1 MSHTP
6 DTAALLQQPVQG
18 EAGQTRAQDSAER
31 HVTGCAPYVDDMP
44 ELPGTVHIAI
54 GKSPITHGRLNA
66 LDLAAVRA
74 AEGVIDTLTF
84 ADLPAETDVGPVFK
98 GDPLLVARDI
108 SFLGQPLFAVA
119 ATSHYLAKQAAL
131 LGRADCEEAAPL
143 LDIAAALRE
152 NRFVRPP
159 HFMQKGDAAAA
170 LAAAPHTLSGKL
182 YVRGQEH
189 FYLETQVSYAIPEED
204 GSVSVYCSTQHPSE
218 VQKLV
223 AEVLGIPFARVRI
236 VVRRLGG
243 GFGGKETQAAP
254 WACLAALFA
263 VRLGRPAK
271 LRLDRQDDMQ
281 LTGKRHDFANEYRAG
296 FDAEGKI
303 RAADI
308 QLAALCGY
316 SPDLSDAIV
325 DRAMFH
331 SDNAYHYPNALIG
344 GYRCQTHTVSNTA
357 FRGFGGPQGV
367 ITAEAMLEDIAQTV
381 GRDALDVRY
390 ANLYQ
395 EGDTTHYGQKIEH
408 FYLPD
413 LMRTLEQNC
422 DYRARRQAVAA
433 FNRSHPYRKRG
444 LALTPVQFGISF
456 TVTFLNQGG
465 ALVHLYT
472 DGSVHL
478 NHGGV
483 EMGQGLFTKVAQIV
497 AAEFALDIGRIKISA
512 TDTDKVPNTSAT
524 AASSGTDLN
533 GMAAQNACRTL
544 KKRLL
549 DFIHAHFERP
559 SEHVRF
565 WRNHVL
571 IAEHDISRANDTEL
585 AALAANSQQC
595 QSLGFGALATLAY
608 QHNISLSANGYYAT
622 PEIYYHRESASGK
635 PFYYFA
641 FGAACSEVEIDTL
654 TGESRVLR
662 TDILHDVG
670 RSINPAVDIGQIEG
684 GFIQGMGWLTSEDL
698 RWDEQGKLASASA
711 ATYKIPTA
719 ADVPDVFNV
728 ALYHRENPEATVYHS
743 KAVGEP
749 PLMLGISVWCAL
761 RDAVAACADYRVRP
775 ELNSPATPEAI
786 LHAVNRVR
794 AGVDDAV

>member
-6 DTAALLQQPVQG
+6 DTAHLLQQPVQG
-18 EAGQTRAQDSAER
+18 SAGQPHPHDSARR
-31 HVTGCAPYVDDMP
+31 HVTGSAPYVDDMA

-54 GKSPITHGRLNA
+54 GKSPIAHGRLNA
-66 LDLAAVRA
+66 LHLDDVRT
-74 AEGVIDTLTF
+74 AEGVIDILTF

-98 GDPLLVARDI
+98 GDPLLVEKEI
-108 SFLGQPLFAVA
+108 SFYGQPLFAVA
-119 ATSHYLAKQAAL
+119 ARSHRLAKQAAL
-131 LGRADCEEAAPL
+131 SGRADCEAAEPV
-143 LDIAAALRE
+143 LDIAAAMRQ

-159 HFMQKGDAAAA
+159 HFMQKGDAAAV
-170 LAAAPHTLSGKL
+170 LAAAEHTLSGKL

-189 FYLETQVSYAIPEED
+189 FYLETQVSYAIPEDD
-204 GSVSVYCSTQHPSE
+204 GGVTVYCSTQHPSE

-223 AEVLGIPFARVRI
+223 AEVLGIPLALVRI
-236 VVRRLGG
+236 IVRRLGG

-263 VRLGRPAK
+263 VRLKRPAK

-281 LTGKRHDFANEYRAG
+281 LTGKRHDFANEYRAA
-296 FDAEGKI
+296 FDADGKI
-303 RAADI
+303 QAADI
-308 QLAALCGY
+308 RLAALCGY

-331 SDNAYHYPNALIG
+331 SDNAYHYPNALIS

-367 ITAEAMLEDIAQTV
+367 IAAEALMEDIAQAV
-381 GRDALDVRY
+381 GHDALDVRY
-390 ANLYQ
+390 TNLYQ
-395 EGDTTHYGQKIEH
+395 EGDSTHYGQKIEH
-408 FYLPD
+408 FYLPE
-413 LMRTLEQNC
+413 LMRELEQSSG
-422 DYRARRQAVAA
+422 YRTRREAVGA
-433 FNRSHPYRKRG
+433 FNRRHRHQKRG
-444 LALTPVQFGISF
+444 LALTPVKFGISF

-465 ALVHLYT
+465 ALVHIYT

-497 AAEFALDIGRIKISA
+497 AAEFALDIERIKISA

-544 KKRLL
+544 KQRLL
-549 DFIHAHFERP
+549 DFIGSHFDRP
-559 SEHVRF
+559 SENVRF

-571 IAEHDISRANDTEL
+571 IADNDIRTADNDAL
-585 AALAANSQQC
+585 AALAADPQHC
-595 QSLGFGALATLAY
+595 RCLAFGELATLAY
-608 QHNISLSANGYYAT
+608 QHSISLSASGFYAT
-622 PEIYYHRESASGK
+622 PEIYYHRDSASGK

-654 TGESRVLR
+654 TGEYRVLR
-662 TDILHDVG
+662 SDILHDVG

-684 GFIQGMGWLTSEDL
+684 GFIQGMGWLTTEDL
-698 RWDEQGKLASASA
+698 RWNDNGRLDSAAA

-719 ADVPDVFNV
+719 ADVPEIFNV
-728 ALYHRENPEATVYHS
+728 ALYHRANPEATVYHS

-749 PLMLGISVWCAL
+749 PFMLGISVWCAL

-775 ELNSPATPEAI
+775 ELNAPATPEEI
-786 LHAVNRVR
+786 LHAVNRVQSG
-794 AGVDDAV
+794 ADNAV